1 MAKVGVSVSMEV
13 EMASDLK
20 AEAAQEGE
28 NFSSLVVGYIIAGR
42 NLKRGLMDQTSVSE
56 QAEIPESPILDVSDP
71 KARVYSSLTS
81 EPQPLAK
88 IAEVC
93 GLEEGN
99 VGDILE
105 DLAESGEPI
114 ILRPIASV
122 WHAWEGEKS

>member
-42 NLKRGLMDQTSVSE
+42 NLKRGLMNQTSVSE
-56 QAEIPESPILDVSDP
+56 QTENQKSLILDVSDP
-71 KARVYSSLTS
+71 KARVYSGLTS

-93 GLEEGN
+93 GLEEGE

-105 DLAESGEPI
+105 ELAEADEPI
-114 ILRPIASV
+114 ILRPISSV
-122 WHAWEGEKS
+122 WHAWEGERS